1 MQEPLIFKEAVSEK
15 RLLNVVKEVS
25 NYHRI
30 QASPMFREAA
40 EHVMKIC
47 KKYGLNAKLHMRQ
60 IRMSGICRAK
70 CSRNGQLRKLHWIWL
85 ILKSVWLTIQL
96 KPSR

>member
-1 MQEPLIFKEAVSEK
+1 MQDSKIFRDYVSPK

-40 EHVMKIC
+40 EHVLKIC
-47 KKYGLNAKLHMRQ
+47 KGYGLDAELLDFESTPETWYTR
-60 IRMSGICRAK
+60 S
-70 CSRNGQLRKLHWIWL
+70 SFVPPS
-85 ILKSVWLTIQL
+85 LKMPASSPVPRHPL
-96 KPSR
+96 S